1 MKIIYLEIHGF
12 GDPMERKTLKY
23 FLDNKNFAKTPAKKT
38 KKKESILQVVDDQI
52 VMNSNGNE
60 EEDGI
65 VTSYTYMKN
74 KGNNKRWTDEENEMF
89 FKALE
94 CCGTDFSM
102 INLLLPHRTRK
113 NLRDKF
119 KKEYKADIHRIED
132 VLTNF
137 KKTDMEEFKRLKE
150 KASRVFK

>member
-1 MKIIYLEIHGF
+1 
-12 GDPMERKTLKY
+12 MERKTLKY
-23 FLDNKNFAKTPAKKT
+23 FLDNKNFTKAPAKKT
-38 KKKESILQVVDDQI
+38 KKKESVLQVIDDQI
-52 VMNSNGNE
+52 VMNYNGNEE

-74 KGNNKRWTDEENEMF
+74 RGNNKRWTKEENEVF

-102 INLLLPHRTRK
+102 INLLFPHRTRK

-119 KKEYKADIHRIED
+119 KKECKADMHRIED
-132 VLTNF
+132 IQTSF
-137 KKTDMEEFKRLKE
+137 KKTNMDEFRKLKE
-150 KASRVFK
+150 YKDEIFKDV